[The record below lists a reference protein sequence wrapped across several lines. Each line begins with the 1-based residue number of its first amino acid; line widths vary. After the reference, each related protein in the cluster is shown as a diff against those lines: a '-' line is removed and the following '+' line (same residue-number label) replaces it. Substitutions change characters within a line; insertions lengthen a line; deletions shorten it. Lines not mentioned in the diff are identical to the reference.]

1 MSTSDYI
8 FDVTTDNFD
17 QVILQGSQSVPVLVD
32 FWAPWC
38 QPCKSLMPLL
48 ADLAEAYQGKF
59 ILAKINT
66 EEEQEL
72 AAQFAIRSIPTVK
85 LFKGGSPVDEFTGAL
100 PVGEIKAFLDRHIPR
115 ESDNL
120 ISQAELLIQQND
132 TEGAEKLLES
142 ARNDDPENANILTAC
157 AKLQAILGNIDE
169 AEALLAALPADE
181 LDKAEV
187 TGLRAHFTFDRT
199 AQAAPAV
206 EVLKQRL
213 EMNSSDSEA
222 LHQLAAHRVMENAHE
237 EALELLLQL
246 LRKDRSYGDDAARK
260 GLLALFDLL
269 GGSGELVAR
278 YRKQMFNA
286 LH

>member
-100 PVGEIKAFLDRHIPR
+100 LVGEIKRFSIATSPV
-115 ESDNL
+115 N
-120 ISQAELLIQQND
+120 Q
-132 TEGAEKLLES
+132 T
-142 ARNDDPENANILTAC
+142 T
-157 AKLQAILGNIDE
+157 
-169 AEALLAALPADE
+169 
-181 LDKAEV
+181 
-187 TGLRAHFTFDRT
+187 
-199 AQAAPAV
+199 
-206 EVLKQRL
+206 
-213 EMNSSDSEA
+213 
-222 LHQLAAHRVMENAHE
+222 
-237 EALELLLQL
+237 
-246 LRKDRSYGDDAARK
+246 
-260 GLLALFDLL
+260 
-269 GGSGELVAR
+269 
-278 YRKQMFNA
+278 
-286 LH
+286 